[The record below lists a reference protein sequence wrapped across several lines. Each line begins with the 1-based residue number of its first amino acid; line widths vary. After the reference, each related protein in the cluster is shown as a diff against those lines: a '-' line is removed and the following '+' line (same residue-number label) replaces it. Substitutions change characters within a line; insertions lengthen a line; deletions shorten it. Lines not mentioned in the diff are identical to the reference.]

1 MSPPPHFGVVVPVKP
16 PAFAKSRL
24 GRLGDT
30 VRRDL
35 AAAFAAD
42 TVTAALR
49 CEHVAMV
56 LAVTDDH
63 RLAAELAGLGAQVLP
78 DGTTADL
85 NMTLAIAAAE
95 VVRRRPGLQVAA
107 LCGDLPALRPQDLDR
122 ALAAAPTD
130 RMGFVADTEGIG
142 TTLVT
147 APDLDAFRPAF
158 GAGSRSAHLDLGAA
172 EYVAHEVPSL
182 RRDVDTPADLAAA
195 LELGIGA
202 HTSHVTAD
210 LF

>member
-1 MSPPPHFGVVVPVKP
+1 MSPQSPFGVVVPVKP

-35 AAAFAAD
+35 ASAFAVD

-63 RLAAELAGLGAQVLP
+63 LLAAELVGLGAHVLP
-78 DGTTADL
+78 DGTTDDL
-85 NMTLAIAAAE
+85 NMTLVLAAAE
-95 VVRRRPGLQVAA
+95 VVRRRPGLRVAA
-107 LCGDLPALRPQDLDR
+107 LCADLPALRPEDLDR
-122 ALAAAPTD
+122 ALAAAPAD
-130 RMGFVADTEGIG
+130 RMGFVADADGIG

-147 APDLDAFRPAF
+147 APDLGGFRPAF

-172 EYVAHEVPSL
+172 EYVADDATSL

-202 HTSHVTAD
+202 RTSQVTAD